1 MCIEQFLEE
10 FCQRRQQINALEAGK
25 RNRIKRRV
33 ATVGETIADMH
44 TDKNDAIVSQTDNV
58 RNVRF

>member
-10 FCQRRQQINALEAGK
+10 FCQRRQQRNALEAGK

-33 ATVGETIADMH
+33 ATVGETIADLH
-44 TDKNDAIVSQTDNV
+44 TDKNDATVSQT
-58 RNVRF
+58 